1 MAEKQSAKDFPEIN
15 DQLWLMNHEYQV
27 ENDGVPF
34 DEAAVAAAKESM
46 KNITPS
52 SPLWG
57 YDERYL

>member
-1 MAEKQSAKDFPEIN
+1 VA
-15 DQLWLMNHEYQV
+15 
-27 ENDGVPF
+27 NDGVPL

-46 KNITPS
+46 KKITPS